1 MSSAAFERPRSFVLP
16 EMQGSPTP
24 LVVRGS
30 AEVLH
35 IQPALEK
42 LASRCG
48 QTGAMDDLDY
58 FLARPQIRKKTP
70 CLVTLARAE
79 QQSAASAAD
88 ELEAAVLLY
97 EHQIAGYGIRIFAT
111 DDTTGRR
118 TLVSPSWM
126 RAQVALTAC
135 HRLLTQGA
143 QCILISFR
151 HDEPQVD
158 ASLERLLEGCGYAC
172 RWASRE
178 REIVSYLPLES
189 TFDATLALMGARTR
203 NHLRYYRRKAEKQL
217 GCVFVP
223 DATISREEFME
234 MNRTSAYPVPDEM
247 AAWRYDSRAMPG
259 SPLFYGMRDRD
270 GRWLSLMGG
279 RHVCGNMEMYWQMNR
294 DLPEQSIGTAMRSM
308 LIEHEV
314 KRGTRRMYVEGGTT
328 HSMSHAFVRERSTDL
343 IVMRESSLARIIPAL
358 VKRFLP
364 PENML
369 LQVLED
375 KTLEWKYIRKH

>member
-16 EMQGSPTP
+16 EAQGSPVP
-24 LVVRGS
+24 LLVRGS
-30 AEVLH
+30 SGVLRM
-35 IQPALEK
+35 QPVLQE
-42 LASRCG
+42 LAHRSG
-48 QTGAMDDLDY
+48 QVGAMDDLDY
-58 FLARPQIRKKTP
+58 FLARPQIRKKMP
-70 CLVTLARAE
+70 CLITVAHME
-79 QQSAASAAD
+79 QQSPTPAPG

-97 EHQIAGYGIRIFAT
+97 EHHIAGHGIRIFAT

-118 TLVSPSWM
+118 TLVSPPWM
-126 RAQVALTAC
+126 RMQFALSAC
-135 HRLLTQGA
+135 HRLLMQGA

-151 HDEPQVD
+151 HEEPQVD
-158 ASLERLLEGCGYAC
+158 TSLARLLEDRGYAC

-178 REIVSYLPLES
+178 REIVGYLPLET
-189 TFDATLALMGARTR
+189 TFDATLTLMGARTR
-203 NHLRYYRRKAEKQL
+203 NHLRYYRRRAENQL

-223 DATISREEFME
+223 DAKISREEFME
-234 MNRTSAYPVPDEM
+234 MNRTSTYPVPDEM
-247 AAWRYDSRAMPG
+247 AAWRYESRGMPG

-270 GRWLSLMGG
+270 SRWLSLIGG
-279 RHVCGNMEMYWQMNR
+279 RHVNSNMEMHWQMNR

-308 LIEHEV
+308 LIEHEA

-343 IVMRESSLARIIPAL
+343 IVMRQSSLARIIPAL
-358 VKRFLP
+358 VKHFLP

-375 KTLEWKYIRKH
+375 RALEWKQVHRR